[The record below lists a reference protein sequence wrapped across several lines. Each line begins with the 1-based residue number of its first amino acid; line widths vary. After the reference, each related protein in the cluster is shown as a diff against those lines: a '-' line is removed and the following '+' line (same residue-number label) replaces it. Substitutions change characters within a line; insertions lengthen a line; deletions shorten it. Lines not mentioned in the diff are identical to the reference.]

1 VPLSAAAAELL
12 AARSHY
18 APDRTQ
24 CALYHAPC
32 LAWEWIVE
40 HTLDLPQ
47 LLAARQVLAAP
58 RATGPSIGADVDSL
72 LPGEIQPPRRFNYT
86 PTSRHALA
94 LSANMLT
101 LTGPQPNPTQ
111 TPKPPNPQT
120 PDSEFAAAFA
130 AALIPALVS
139 RCDAGGQQLL
149 ARLLG
154 FPGPSEMLEG
164 RYGEAV
170 GAVMALGA
178 QPQYSSEAAKVLGDV
193 AFTAF
198 VPPERQVG
206 PGAGSSWVRF

>member
-1 VPLSAAAAELL
+1 M
-12 AARSHY
+12 
-18 APDRTQ
+18 
-24 CALYHAPC
+24 
-32 LAWEWIVE
+32 E

-47 LLAARQVLAAP
+47 FLAARQVLAAP
-58 RATGPSIGADVDSL
+58 RPTGPAIGADVDSL
-72 LPGEIQPPRRFNYT
+72 LPGEIQPPRRVNYA
-86 PTSRHALA
+86 PTSRQPLI
-94 LSANMLT
+94 LSANILSQT
-101 LTGPQPNPTQ
+101 EPQPS
-111 TPKPPNPQT
+111 PPNTQP

-130 AALIPALVS
+130 AALLPALVS

-178 QPQYSSEAAKVLGDV
+178 QPLYSSEAAKAMGDA

-206 PGAGSSWVRF
+206 GAGSGWVGLGAMG